1 MNLKNVLIIVGVIAL
16 ILLIIQYV
24 GQVRR
29 MRQGDNFVSRGRAF
43 VNWLLLFI
51 IIGSIGGTVYAD
63 HHSKSDSDIT
73 ETKAITNDDDEE
85 ADQVYIN
92 FDKKK
97 ARLNSDGVAP
107 MKIIVSPN
115 TKVKIVGHDTGKVYK
130 TFKAEKSDG
139 PVTIKYNFEYAAK
152 YDIIA
157 TRGDKKVKK
166 TITIKE
172 QKNDSSSSSSSSVTS
187 SSSSSSSSSK
197 NKIDV
202 DGWWGPKTTKLAQK
216 VFGTEQDGKVSHQF
230 KAYKSQN
237 PGLQSDTFEWVAD
250 PGKSYS
256 PLIKAIQKWCGATQD
271 GHIGPATIKKM
282 QKKLGTPVDGVCSG
296 PSDVVKAFQK
306 YLNSKA

>member
-1 MNLKNVLIIVGVIAL
+1 MNLKNVLIIVGISAL

-63 HHSKSDSDIT
+63 HHSKSDSDII
-73 ETKAITNDDDEE
+73 ETKAITNDNDEE

-97 ARLNSDGVAP
+97 VRLNSDGVAP

-172 QKNDSSSSSSSSVTS
+172 QKNDSSSSSSSSVAS
-187 SSSSSSSSSK
+187 SSSSSSSSS
-197 NKIDV
+197 
-202 DGWWGPKTTKLAQK
+202 
-216 VFGTEQDGKVSHQF
+216 SHSSSHSSNSNSNNSGNSS
-230 KAYKSQN
+230 AGGSN
-237 PGLQSDTFEWVAD
+237 NSGA
-250 PGKSYS
+250 SYNGGGS
-256 PLIKAIQKWCGATQD
+256 SYRGNTGGGGYTPSHSYNGGGHTGGGSTISNQPTISTQPT
-271 GHIGPATIKKM
+271 IGN
-282 QKKLGTPVDGVCSG
+282 Q
-296 PSDVVKAFQK
+296 
-306 YLNSKA
+306 

>member
-1 MNLKNVLIIVGVIAL
+1 MNLKNVLIIVGVIAP

-29 MRQGDNFVSRGRAF
+29 MRQGNNFVSRGRAF

-63 HHSKSDSDIT
+63 HHSKMDSDIT
-73 ETKAITNDDDEE
+73 ETKAITNDNDEE

-107 MKIIVSPN
+107 MKIIVSPD

-139 PVTIKYNFEYAAK
+139 PVTIKYDFEYAAK

-172 QKNDSSSSSSSSVTS
+172 QKNDSSSSSSSSVASSSSTS
-187 SSSSSSSSSK
+187 SSSSSSHSSSHSSSS
-197 NKIDV
+197 NSNNS
-202 DGWWGPKTTKLAQK
+202 GNNNAGGNNNS
-216 VFGTEQDGKVSHQF
+216 GTSYNGGGSSYRGNTGGSGYTPSH
-230 KAYKSQN
+230 
-237 PGLQSDTFEWVAD
+237 
-250 PGKSYS
+250 SYNGGGHTGGGS
-256 PLIKAIQKWCGATQD
+256 TISNQPTISTQPT
-271 GHIGPATIKKM
+271 IGN
-282 QKKLGTPVDGVCSG
+282 Q
-296 PSDVVKAFQK
+296 
-306 YLNSKA
+306 

>member
-172 QKNDSSSSSSSSVTS
+172 QKNDSSSSSSSFVTS
-187 SSSSSSSSSK
+187 SSSSSSSSS
-197 NKIDV
+197 
-202 DGWWGPKTTKLAQK
+202 
-216 VFGTEQDGKVSHQF
+216 SHSSSHSSNSNSNNSGNSN
-230 KAYKSQN
+230 AGGSN
-237 PGLQSDTFEWVAD
+237 NSGA
-250 PGKSYS
+250 SYNGGGS
-256 PLIKAIQKWCGATQD
+256 SYRGNTGGGGYTPSHSYNGGGHTGGGSTISNQPTISTQPT
-271 GHIGPATIKKM
+271 IGN
-282 QKKLGTPVDGVCSG
+282 Q
-296 PSDVVKAFQK
+296 
-306 YLNSKA
+306 

>member
-1 MNLKNVLIIVGVIAL
+1 
-16 ILLIIQYV
+16 
-24 GQVRR
+24 

-187 SSSSSSSSSK
+187 SSSSSSSSSSHSSSHSSTV
-197 NKIDV
+197 IPITV
-202 DGWWGPKTTKLAQK
+202 GTVMLAEAITLEHLIMTVVAVTVVIQAVAATPHPIPITVVAILVAVVPLVTNQRSVLNRLLVTNNY
-216 VFGTEQDGKVSHQF
+216 VFR
-230 KAYKSQN
+230 
-237 PGLQSDTFEWVAD
+237 
-250 PGKSYS
+250 
-256 PLIKAIQKWCGATQD
+256 
-271 GHIGPATIKKM
+271 
-282 QKKLGTPVDGVCSG
+282 
-296 PSDVVKAFQK
+296 
-306 YLNSKA
+306 

>member
-1 MNLKNVLIIVGVIAL
+1 MLGVIAL

-29 MRQGDNFVSRGRAF
+29 MRQGNNFVSRGRAF

-63 HHSKSDSDIT
+63 HHSKADSDIT
-73 ETKAITNDDDEE
+73 ETKAITNDNDEE

-139 PVTIKYNFEYAAK
+139 PVTIKYDFEYAAK

-172 QKNDSSSSSSSSVTS
+172 QKNDSSSSSSSSVASSSSTS
-187 SSSSSSSSSK
+187 SSSSSSHSSSHSSSS
-197 NKIDV
+197 NSNNSGNNNAGGNNNSGTSYNGGGSSYRGNTGGSGYTPSHSYNGGGHTGGGSTISNQPTINTNPTIDN
-202 DGWWGPKTTKLAQK
+202 Q
-216 VFGTEQDGKVSHQF
+216 
-230 KAYKSQN
+230 
-237 PGLQSDTFEWVAD
+237 
-250 PGKSYS
+250 
-256 PLIKAIQKWCGATQD
+256 
-271 GHIGPATIKKM
+271 
-282 QKKLGTPVDGVCSG
+282 
-296 PSDVVKAFQK
+296 
-306 YLNSKA
+306 

>member
-29 MRQGDNFVSRGRAF
+29 MRQGNNFVSRGRAF

-63 HHSKSDSDIT
+63 HHSKADSDIT
-73 ETKAITNDDDEE
+73 ETKAITNDNDEE

-107 MKIIVSPN
+107 MKIIVSPD

-139 PVTIKYNFEYAAK
+139 PVTIKYDFEYAAK

-172 QKNDSSSSSSSSVTS
+172 QKNDSSSSSSSSVASSSSTS
-187 SSSSSSSSSK
+187 SSSSSSHSSSHSSSS
-197 NKIDV
+197 NSSNS
-202 DGWWGPKTTKLAQK
+202 GNNNAGGNNNSGASYNGSGSSYRGNTGGGGYTP
-216 VFGTEQDGKVSHQF
+216 SH
-230 KAYKSQN
+230 
-237 PGLQSDTFEWVAD
+237 
-250 PGKSYS
+250 SYNGGGHTGGGS
-256 PLIKAIQKWCGATQD
+256 TISNQPTISTQPT
-271 GHIGPATIKKM
+271 IGN
-282 QKKLGTPVDGVCSG
+282 Q
-296 PSDVVKAFQK
+296 
-306 YLNSKA
+306 

>member
-1 MNLKNVLIIVGVIAL
+1 
-16 ILLIIQYV
+16 
-24 GQVRR
+24 
-29 MRQGDNFVSRGRAF
+29 MRQGNNFVSRGRAF

-63 HHSKSDSDIT
+63 HHSKADSDIT
-73 ETKAITNDDDEE
+73 ETKAITNDNDEE

-139 PVTIKYNFEYAAK
+139 PVTIKYDFEYAAK

-172 QKNDSSSSSSSSVTS
+172 QKNDSSSSSSSSVASSSSTS
-187 SSSSSSSSSK
+187 SSSSSSHSSSHSSSS
-197 NKIDV
+197 NSNNSGNNNAGGNNNSGTSYNGGGSSYRGNTGGSGYTPSHSYNGGGHTGGGSTISNQPTINTNPTIDN
-202 DGWWGPKTTKLAQK
+202 Q
-216 VFGTEQDGKVSHQF
+216 
-230 KAYKSQN
+230 
-237 PGLQSDTFEWVAD
+237 
-250 PGKSYS
+250 
-256 PLIKAIQKWCGATQD
+256 
-271 GHIGPATIKKM
+271 
-282 QKKLGTPVDGVCSG
+282 
-296 PSDVVKAFQK
+296 
-306 YLNSKA
+306 

>member
-24 GQVRR
+24 GQFRR
-29 MRQGDNFVSRGRAF
+29 MRQGNNFVSRGRAF

-63 HHSKSDSDIT
+63 HHSKMDSDIT
-73 ETKAITNDDDEE
+73 ETKAITNDNDEE

-107 MKIIVSPN
+107 MKIIVSPD

-139 PVTIKYNFEYAAK
+139 PVTIKYDFEYAAK

-172 QKNDSSSSSSSSVTS
+172 QKNDSSSSSSSSVASSSSTS
-187 SSSSSSSSSK
+187 SSSSSSHSSSHSSSS
-197 NKIDV
+197 NSNNS
-202 DGWWGPKTTKLAQK
+202 GNNNAGGNNNS
-216 VFGTEQDGKVSHQF
+216 GTSYNGGGSSYRGNTGGSGYTPSH
-230 KAYKSQN
+230 
-237 PGLQSDTFEWVAD
+237 
-250 PGKSYS
+250 SYNGGGHTGGGS
-256 PLIKAIQKWCGATQD
+256 TISNQPTISTQPT
-271 GHIGPATIKKM
+271 IGN
-282 QKKLGTPVDGVCSG
+282 Q
-296 PSDVVKAFQK
+296 
-306 YLNSKA
+306 

>member
-29 MRQGDNFVSRGRAF
+29 MRQGNNFVSRGRAF

-63 HHSKSDSDIT
+63 HHSKMDSDIT
-73 ETKAITNDDDEE
+73 ETKAITNDNDEE

-107 MKIIVSPN
+107 MKIIVSPD

-139 PVTIKYNFEYAAK
+139 PVTIKYDFEYAAK

-172 QKNDSSSSSSSSVTS
+172 QKNDSSSSSSSSVASSSSTS
-187 SSSSSSSSSK
+187 SSSSSSHSSSHSSSS
-197 NKIDV
+197 NSNNS
-202 DGWWGPKTTKLAQK
+202 GNNNAGGNNNS
-216 VFGTEQDGKVSHQF
+216 GTSYNGGGSSYRGNTGGSGYTPSH
-230 KAYKSQN
+230 
-237 PGLQSDTFEWVAD
+237 
-250 PGKSYS
+250 SYNGGGHTGGGS
-256 PLIKAIQKWCGATQD
+256 TNSNQPTISTQPT
-271 GHIGPATIKKM
+271 IGN
-282 QKKLGTPVDGVCSG
+282 Q
-296 PSDVVKAFQK
+296 
-306 YLNSKA
+306 